1 MLRLTELETRQ
12 AVSAD
17 TEVHVRKC
25 GSKRWALPAF
35 QLNHSSKDSILGV
48 SWIEMK
54 TIFSPP
60 LVVVF
65 LWMTGASAGGQE
77 APLDIEKTRIFGSNP
92 EKGELAEFAAVRS
105 HGDKLLITMKQNGV
119 KFLYGI
125 EEKGVIA
132 PADYKSVEYG
142 QTLEIPFDR
151 VTVFLDRHQSLKFEP
166 SGIGRLRVSRTLDF
180 RSLRRGIKVET
191 FTLTAHGTGVVE
203 FGEMTT
209 KPLLQETELIK
220 LAAISIKDKI
230 EIPEGAKAK
239 LKIKN
244 GVAVVTW
251 PIIHGS
257 KLSIAPGADYYA
269 QVKLD
274 AMTGEVISILAGS

>member
-1 MLRLTELETRQ
+1 
-12 AVSAD
+12 
-17 TEVHVRKC
+17 
-25 GSKRWALPAF
+25 
-35 QLNHSSKDSILGV
+35 
-48 SWIEMK
+48 MK
-54 TIFSPP
+54 TIFSLP
-60 LVVVF
+60 LVVVSF
-65 LWMTGASAGGQE
+65 WITGASAGGQE
-77 APLDIEKTRIFGSNP
+77 APLDLEKIQVVGSNP
-92 EKGELAEFAAVRS
+92 EKGQLAEFAAVQS
-105 HGDKLLITMKQNGV
+105 HGGKLLITMKQKGL

-166 SGIGRLRVSRTLDF
+166 SGMGRLRVSRTLDF

-203 FGEMTT
+203 FGEITT

-220 LAAISIKDKI
+220 LAAVSIKDKI
-230 EIPEGAKAK
+230 EIPEEAKAK
-239 LKIKN
+239 VEIKN

-251 PIIHGS
+251 PVVHGS
-257 KLSIAPGADYYA
+257 KLPIAPGANYYA

-274 AMTGEVISILAGS
+274 AMTGEVITILAGS